1 MILQVVFLKKQSY
14 NQNIREK
21 IQPIILEVF
30 MKCRNYAH
38 RGFSGCYPEN
48 TMLSFEKA
56 VEAGC
61 EGIELDV
68 HLTKDNQLVI
78 IHDEKIDRT
87 SNQHGFVKDMTYEEL
102 CRVDFSYKYTN
113 QFGFQKIPTLREYFE
128 FIKEK
133 DLITNIELKTGV
145 YEYPGIE
152 KAVYEMICAYNLQNK
167 VIISSFNH
175 NSVMR
180 MKTIAPELECGFLT
194 ETWLLDAGSYVSSHK
209 IEAYHPDFHML
220 TDSELTDLKKHHVK
234 INTWTV
240 NETEDILSMIQ
251 KEVDGIIS
259 NYPDRVAFL
268 LKQANLR

>member
-1 MILQVVFLKKQSY
+1 
-14 NQNIREK
+14 
-21 IQPIILEVF
+21 
-30 MKCRNYAH
+30 MKCRNYGH

-48 TMLSFEKA
+48 TMLAFKKA
-56 VEAGC
+56 LEAGC

-68 HLTKDNQLVI
+68 HLTKDNHLVI

-87 SNQHGFVKDMTYEEL
+87 SDQSGLVKDMTYEEL
-102 CRVDFSYKYTN
+102 CKVDFSYKYAG

-128 FIKEK
+128 FVK
-133 DLITNIELKTGV
+133 DKDIITNIELKTGV

-152 KAVYEMICAYNLQNK
+152 KAVYDMICEFGLQKK
-167 VIISSFNH
+167 VVISSFNH

-180 MKTIAPELECGFLT
+180 MKALAPDLECGFLT
-194 ETWLLDAGSYVSSHK
+194 ETWILDAGSYVSTHK

-220 TDSELTDLKKHHVK
+220 TEKETADLKEHHVK

-240 NETEDILSMIQ
+240 NEEKDILDMIQ

-259 NYPDRVAFL
+259 NYPNRVAVL
-268 LKQANLR
+268 LKQTGLR